1 MPPCSILKEEQ
12 QPRITQTNK
21 KKRFVQCRTNR
32 SPYYYE
38 HANKYDTI
46 CKQASAQPSIHLQV
60 HCLSSPDL
68 TANTQTSSKQPLSQ
82 VLPMYMTMY
91 AQAESLPEQ

>member
-46 CKQASAQPSIHLQV
+46 CKQALYEHTNKHQHNLLFMYKPIVFLLQ
-60 HCLSSPDL
+60 
-68 TANTQTSSKQPLSQ
+68 T
-82 VLPMYMTMY
+82 
-91 AQAESLPEQ
+91 